1 MIPLKP
7 GERIDDLQ
15 RSALGIIQKPA
26 HFCFGTDAVL
36 LSGFVRA
43 AAKERVAD
51 LCTGNGIVPLLLS
64 AKTRAKE
71 IVAVEIQTEI
81 ADMAERSVAMNGLSE
96 RVRILCGDLREGIA
110 GVSGSFDVVSCNPP
124 YMALG
129 RGEHSQASSRAI
141 ARQELCCTLEEV
153 VKETARLLKN
163 GGRAYFVYRPNRLD
177 ELFAACARRGLT
189 PKRMKFA
196 HPFPDREANLVLLEA
211 VKGGGHFLRVEAP
224 IIVFRAPG
232 VYTDEIR
239 EIYGY

>member
-1 MIPLKP
+1 M
-7 GERIDDLQ
+7 
-15 RSALGIIQKPA
+15 
-26 HFCFGTDAVL
+26 
-36 LSGFVRA
+36 
-43 AAKERVAD
+43 
-51 LCTGNGIVPLLLS
+51 
-64 AKTRAKE
+64 
-71 IVAVEIQTEI
+71 
-81 ADMAERSVAMNGLSE
+81 
-96 RVRILCGDLREGIA
+96 
-110 GVSGSFDVVSCNPP
+110 
-124 YMALG
+124 
-129 RGEHSQASSRAI
+129 
-141 ARQELCCTLEEV
+141 
-153 VKETARLLKN
+153 KETARLLKN

>member
-1 MIPLKP
+1 
-7 GERIDDLQ
+7 
-15 RSALGIIQKPA
+15 
-26 HFCFGTDAVL
+26 
-36 LSGFVRA
+36 
-43 AAKERVAD
+43 
-51 LCTGNGIVPLLLS
+51 
-64 AKTRAKE
+64 
-71 IVAVEIQTEI
+71 
-81 ADMAERSVAMNGLSE
+81 
-96 RVRILCGDLREGIA
+96 
-110 GVSGSFDVVSCNPP
+110 
-124 YMALG
+124 MALG
-129 RGEHSQASSRAI
+129 CGEHSQASSRAI

-177 ELFAACARRGLT
+177 ELFAACAHRGLT